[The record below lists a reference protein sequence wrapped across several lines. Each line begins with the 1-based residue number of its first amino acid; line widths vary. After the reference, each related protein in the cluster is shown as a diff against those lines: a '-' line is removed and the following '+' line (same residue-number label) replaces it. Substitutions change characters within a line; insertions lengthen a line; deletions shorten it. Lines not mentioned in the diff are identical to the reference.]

1 VCEHGDD
8 RDGRRAESER
18 AERGDEPQPDA
29 ALRDESPSGR
39 ERHRGM
45 HDAREACLVTR
56 VLGLARRVGDEDA
69 VYGRG
74 ACIDPLTAN
83 EAEAAAR
90 ERPLLGLLG
99 DFDPLRVAHDLV
111 DRQHQQPR

>member
-1 VCEHGDD
+1 MREDDDD
-8 RDGRRAESER
+8 RHGGNAEGER

-29 ALRDESPSGR
+29 TLRDESLLGR

-56 VLGLARRVGDEDA
+56 VLGLAWRVGDDDA
-69 VYGRG
+69 VNVGG
-74 ACIDPLTAN
+74 VCVDPFTAN

-90 ERPLLGLLG
+90 EHPLLGLLG
-99 DFDPLRVAHDLV
+99 NFDPLRVAHDLV
-111 DRQHQQPR
+111 DRHRSTA